1 MNSGNC
7 FCFFSFFDAIRKEPG
22 GLFFISVGQL
32 QQRPI
37 DERKVGFKKGR
48 ENQNILSSFLLQ
60 IKKKNLLKKNSEV
73 YFGAGKMQIALCLSI
88 HCFQGGNMMRWSKQ
102 LNRLSTQQTWA
113 VMPVLLF
120 VNSVASVCTAF
131 NSSRQ
136 QLLIKLDEC
145 SSLCFSILKFHQCK
159 DQVKIMSKC
168 AKMNL
173 DV

>member
-1 MNSGNC
+1 MSSGNC
-7 FCFFSFFDAIRKEPG
+7 FCFFSFFDAIRKDPG

-60 IKKKNLLKKNSEV
+60 IKKEKLIEEKLKSLLGGWKDANSSVFTHTLLLGGQRDALEQTTEPTAHPADL
-73 YFGAGKMQIALCLSI
+73 GSNAG
-88 HCFQGGNMMRWSKQ
+88 
-102 LNRLSTQQTWA
+102 ST
-113 VMPVLLF
+113 
-120 VNSVASVCTAF
+120 VASVCAAF

-145 SSLCFSILKFHQCK
+145 LSLCFSILKFR
-159 DQVKIMSKC
+159 
-168 AKMNL
+168 
-173 DV
+173 